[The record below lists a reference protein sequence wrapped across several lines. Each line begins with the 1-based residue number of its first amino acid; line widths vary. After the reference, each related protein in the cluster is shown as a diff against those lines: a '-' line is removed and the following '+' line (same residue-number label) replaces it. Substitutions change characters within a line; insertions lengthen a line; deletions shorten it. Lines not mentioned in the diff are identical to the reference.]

1 MATLAVKETNE
12 LLYVRDDELETV
24 RDYKRA
30 HESIHSFCNRI
41 ANRPIEECR
50 LMTLKENIF
59 IAKRMLVDNVYKAA
73 KLENIAITYPETIEL
88 VELNKNIGSLRPHE
102 VTDVVNLKRAW
113 FWLLDEALFLNRS
126 TGLDLIQEIHT
137 KVAFGMANLELDE
150 IGKFRKVGVQIGGTR
165 WRPERPDGEKLHV
178 ALQEIINGFDDVVER
193 AIELYLWSCRNQ
205 VFKDGNK
212 RTSNFLA
219 NFELIKNGC
228 GILTP
233 PPEGLLQEFR
243 MKLIR
248 FYETNDGMQMK
259 LFLLNYCYCYG
270 FEGLSLIDQRQ
281 ENTER

>member
-1 MATLAVKETNE
+1 MAILAVKATKGLPTMNE
-12 LLYVRDDELETV
+12 LLYVDDTELATV
-24 RDYKRA
+24 RDYKRCD
-30 HESIHSFCNRI
+30 ESIHAFCNRI

-88 VELNKNIGSLRPHE
+88 VELNKNIGSLTPNE

-113 FWLLDEALFLNRS
+113 VWLLDEELLTNRQLS
-126 TGLDLIQEIHT
+126 LDLIQDIHT
-137 KVAFGMANLELDE
+137 KVAFGMANLELYE
-150 IGKFRKVGVQIGGTR
+150 IGQFRTVGVQIGGTR
-165 WRPERPDGEKLHV
+165 WRPERPDAERLHLELR
-178 ALQEIINGFDDVVER
+178 ALVDRYEDVVER
-193 AIELYLWSCRNQ
+193 SIELYLWSCRNQ

-219 NFELIKNGC
+219 NFELIRNGS

-233 PPEGLLQEFR
+233 PPEATLTEFR

-248 FYETNDGMQMK
+248 FYETNDTTEMK
-259 LFLLNYCYCYG
+259 LFLLNYCYNYG
-270 FEGLSLIDQRQ
+270 FEGLPLIY
-281 ENTER
+281 E

>member
-1 MATLAVKETNE
+1 MVVLAVGETNE
-12 LLYVRDDELETV
+12 LLYACEAELADV

-30 HESIHSFCNRI
+30 DESIHSFCNRI
-41 ANRPIEECR
+41 AGSLVGEQR

-88 VELNKNIGSLRPHE
+88 VELNKNIGHLTPRE

-113 FWLLDEALFLNRS
+113 EWLLDEEMLKTRQL
-126 TGLDLIQEIHT
+126 GLDLIQDIHA
-137 KVAFGMANLELDE
+137 KVAFGMANLELHE
-150 IGKFRKVGVQIGGTR
+150 MGQFRTVGVQIGGTR
-165 WRPERPDGEKLHV
+165 WRPERPDADKLHIELGKTV
-178 ALQEIINGFDDVVER
+178 DRFKDVVER
-193 AIELYLWSCRNQ
+193 SIELYLWSCRNQ

-219 NFELIKNGC
+219 NFELIRNGC

-233 PPEGLLQEFR
+233 PPEEILGEFR

-248 FYETNDGMQMK
+248 FYETNDAKEMK

-270 FEGLSLIDQRQ
+270 FEGLPLNDGLD
-281 ENTER
+281 T